1 MKVFLKIV
9 LLSISFWANGQ
20 SPALRVPDSLQNY
33 MDTVLNIVQARSLYS
48 KRVDWAVIRDS
59 TNRLVTNAKNIQ
71 DLMPAVEYIFT
82 AIGDYHGGLS
92 YKGQRYGM
100 KAKEI
105 TVRDDL
111 ALGWKIGPKVR
122 IEVLE
127 SSIAY
132 ISIPPIWALT
142 VEETTK
148 YAQQIQDS
156 VCKLNRVGIRGWI
169 IDLRF
174 NLGGNMY
181 AMIGGLGNL
190 IGDGVL
196 GSFVEA
202 NGMTTDFSLRQGD
215 VFEGTK
221 RWTTLQ
227 AKCKVAARPKIA
239 VLLSQ
244 ITSSSGEML
253 AISFKGRPLTRFFG
267 ENTAGYVTANDD
279 PYFIDKNSMLL
290 VASANVTDRNHKFY
304 MEFVQPDVI
313 IVEGD
318 NFEDLKGDKKI
329 KASLEWLKSD

>member
-9 LLSISFWANGQ
+9 LLSISFWANAQ
-20 SPALRVPDSLQNY
+20 RPASRLPDSLQNY
-33 MDTVLNIVQARSLYS
+33 IDTVLNIVQARSLYT
-48 KRVDWAVIRDS
+48 KQADWTLIRDS
-59 TNRLVTNAKNIQ
+59 ANRLAANAKNIQ

-82 AIGDYHGGLS
+82 AIGDYHGGLT
-92 YKGQRYGM
+92 YRGQRYGM
-100 KAKEI
+100 KPKEI

-111 ALGWKIGPKVR
+111 ATGWKLGPEVR
-122 IEVLE
+122 IELLE
-127 SSIAY
+127 SGIAY

-142 VEETTK
+142 VEETTR

-196 GSFVEA
+196 GSFVET
-202 NGMTTDFSLRQGD
+202 NGKTTDFSLRQGD

-221 RWTTLQ
+221 RWTNLRETCNVG
-227 AKCKVAARPKIA
+227 AHPKIA

-253 AISFKGRPLTRFFG
+253 AISLKGRPLTRFFG

-290 VASANVTDRNHKFY
+290 VASANVRDRNDKSY
-304 MEFVQPDVI
+304 MEFVQPDVVI
-313 IVEGD
+313 IDGD
-318 NFEDLKGDKKI
+318 DFADLKSDKKI
-329 KASLEWLKSD
+329 KVSLDWLKGD

>member
-1 MKVFLKIV
+1 MKGFLKIV

-20 SPALRVPDSLQNY
+20 SPLPHLSDSLQNY

-48 KRVDWAVIRDS
+48 KHVDWTLVRDS
-59 TNRLVTNAKNIQ
+59 ANRLVVNAKNIQ

-82 AIGDYHGGLS
+82 SIGDYHGGLS

-100 KAKEI
+100 KTKEI

-111 ALGWKIGPKVR
+111 ALGWKMGPKVR

-127 SSIAY
+127 SSFAY
-132 ISIPPIWALT
+132 ISIPQIWALT

-148 YAQQIQDS
+148 YARQIQDS

-202 NGMTTDFSLRQGD
+202 NGKTTDFSLREGD

-221 RWTTLQ
+221 RWTTLHE
-227 AKCKVAARPKIA
+227 KCKVEAHPKIA

-304 MEFVQPDVI
+304 MEFVRPDEI

-318 NFEDLKGDKKI
+318 NFVDLKSDKKI
-329 KASLEWLKSD
+329 KASLDWLKSD